1 MPTTPT
7 IAELLTAELDREAA
21 GTRRA
26 LERVP
31 EGRND
36 WKPHEKS
43 MELGYLA
50 GLVATMLSWVAAIIE
65 QDHLDLA
72 SPGEFGTG
80 AFNTNKELLQAFDK
94 ALARAKRALASA
106 TDEHLLNTTWQLH
119 VQGQVVMEQP
129 RYVAIRDSTI
139 NHLAHHRG
147 QLTVYLRLNDA
158 PVPSLYGPTADEKGF

>member
-94 ALARAKRALASA
+94 ALVRAKRALASA